1 MKSIYVY
8 RALKKLVPNQVVMSS
23 DNSTTKSDYELYL
36 EDKTFS
42 EESWESF
49 SSKYA
54 SRFKLSDK
62 VESAGE
68 GELKLKPEVIKDL
81 SKSYEAFTDG
91 TAEDKYWKEAEESL
105 TTIVEDLIK
114 EVTTSDLSELS
125 IDPSEVKFKI
135 HVGEDSDSVEIEY
148 VGEYLELP
156 SMYYLGQ
163 EDWAS
168 VVGGSFDSF
177 DWLAILAD
185 EDSPLYDGTFYDSYV
200 ATEKAQTARELIS
213 TNDHTVSEWEKKVI
227 KFLKENHTPSFEDW
241 KKQVD
246 KYAQEKLEMTPD
258 DISGDY
264 RWRSLYDE
272 GYDVDEAYESW
283 KEDLPRNLLD
293 KVIRIE
299 EEKEEEN
306 K

>member
-1 MKSIYVY
+1 
-8 RALKKLVPNQVVMSS
+8 MSS
-23 DNSTTKSDYELYL
+23 ESNKSDYELYL
-36 EDKTFS
+36 QDKTFS

-49 SSKYA
+49 SDQYTD
-54 SRFKLSDK
+54 FNLSDK

-68 GELKLKPEVIKDL
+68 GELKLKPEAIKAL
-81 SKSYEAFTDG
+81 SKSYEVFTDG
-91 TAEDKYWKEAEESL
+91 VAEGKYWDEAKESL
-105 TTIVEDLIK
+105 TTIIKDLIK

-125 IDPSEVKFKI
+125 IDPSEVKFK
-135 HVGEDSDSVEIEY
+135 VSVDEDSDSVEIEY
-148 VGEYLELP
+148 VGESLELP

-168 VVGGSFDSF
+168 VVGGSFSSF

-185 EDSPLYDGTFYDSYV
+185 EDSPLYDGTFYDAYV
-200 ATEKAQTARELIS
+200 ATEKAQTASELIS
-213 TNDHTVSEWEKKVI
+213 TNDHTALEWEKKLI
-227 KFLKENHTPSFEDW
+227 QFLKDNYTPNFEDW

-246 KYAQEKLEMTPD
+246 KYAEDKLGMTPD

-264 RWRSLYDE
+264 RWRSLYDD

-293 KVIRIE
+293 KVIGIE
-299 EEKEEEN
+299 EENEE